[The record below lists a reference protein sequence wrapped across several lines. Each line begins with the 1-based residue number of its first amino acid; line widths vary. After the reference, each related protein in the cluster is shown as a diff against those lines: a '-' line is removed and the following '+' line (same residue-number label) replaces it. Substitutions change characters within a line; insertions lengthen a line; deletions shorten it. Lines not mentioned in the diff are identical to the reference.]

1 MSIPQQSAL
10 EQTVQAF
17 GYANIMAFAREQ
29 ALGLLQQRIAYYQS
43 RVDYFSAKYGYD
55 YATFCQQFHTLQ
67 SPTLLERE
75 NDSMEWETAL
85 DALGEYERDIHALV

>member
-1 MSIPQQSAL
+1 VVVFFVVESVGCVPLARYRKEAGLPMGDIPYFLGSVRFFVVCIILTVTFHSIL
-10 EQTVQAF
+10 

-55 YATFCQQFHTLQ
+55 YTTFC
-67 SPTLLERE
+67 
-75 NDSMEWETAL
+75 
-85 DALGEYERDIHALV
+85 